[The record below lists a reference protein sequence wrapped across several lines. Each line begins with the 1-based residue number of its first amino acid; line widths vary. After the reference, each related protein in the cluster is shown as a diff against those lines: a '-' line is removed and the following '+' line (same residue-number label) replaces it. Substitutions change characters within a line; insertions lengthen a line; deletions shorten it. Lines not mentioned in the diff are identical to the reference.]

1 MSKKKLTFLSIILL
15 GIPSAATFFIVYK
28 INQSQLKENSE
39 LFAIAFSERFFSSW
53 DFDLFLDSCSIEYC
67 NKLPEQDFL
76 AMINNMKRIGTL
88 EEISAV
94 QGDLNEYDIFKREKV
109 TASFQLD
116 SVFKNDSA
124 ETYIELV
131 QENNTW
137 KVNNMVINSNF
148 LAD

>member
-1 MSKKKLTFLSIILL
+1 ML
-15 GIPSAATFFIVYK
+15 GVTSAASFFIVYK
-28 INQSQLKENSE
+28 INQSQLKDNSE

-53 DFDLFLDSCSIEYC
+53 DFDFFLGSCSTEYRS
-67 NKLPEQDFL
+67 KLPEQDFL
-76 AMINNMKRIGTL
+76 AMINNMKRIGAL

-94 QGDLNEYDIFKREKV
+94 TGGLNEYSIFNREKV

-137 KVNNMVINSNF
+137 KVNNMMINSNF

>member
-15 GIPSAATFFIVYK
+15 GITSAATFFIVYK
-28 INQSQLKENSE
+28 INQSQLKEN
-39 LFAIAFSERFFSSW
+39 SERFFSSW

-94 QGDLNEYDIFKREKV
+94 QGDLNEYGIFNREKV